1 MNEPQQLAFFGPSQA
16 AQPWPPGHRIGP
28 FELQAVVA
36 RGPSGLVYRAWDHAL
51 ARPAA
56 VKEYLPAAWARRD
69 ESGAVHPAAPAAA
82 AVFERGRQ
90 AFVAEARR
98 LALCDTPS
106 LVRVLHLVE
115 AHGTAYRV
123 MPWYTG
129 QVLSDVRR
137 TMAGPPDEGALRSL
151 LGDLLDAVEAFQRA
165 GGPHGG
171 VGPGQVMLLE
181 DDRALLLGSGAATRA
196 LQPGGGAADTPG
208 GDLRALADLALFCI
222 TGRAN
227 EPAGEPA
234 AALIEHR
241 FGSQRGA
248 RFSEGLLATLD
259 AARIE
264 QPGQLPLTPA
274 SFRARLITTPPPPP
288 PAAPEVDPATADLI
302 RRVVAA
308 VPPAPAA
315 PKPPAPEAELPPIL
329 GPGPRSYPPLRP
341 RRRAWPW
348 GALAVG
354 ALGLGGLAIWALPFL
369 PPLDTPPEPATAVLP
384 PAPTPV
390 APPVPAPVAPPAP
403 APVVPPAPA
412 AVAPA
417 AVAPAAPAPAPAPV
431 PAPPPPPPPAPPPE
445 PVVVTPKA
453 PARAAPAAPARAR
466 VDSPREACGN
476 RTPFSLYRCMQQQ
489 CAQPRWT
496 AHAQCVRLRAT
507 DRVD

>member
-1 MNEPQQLAFFGPSQA
+1 MDEPQQLAFFGPSQA

-36 RGPSGLVYRAWDHAL
+36 RGPAGLVYRAWDHAL

-69 ESGAVHPAAPAAA
+69 ESGAVHPATPAAA

-90 AFVAEARR
+90 AFLVEARR

-129 QVLSDVRR
+129 QVLGDVRR
-137 TMAGPPDEGALRSL
+137 TMAGPPDEGALRAL
-151 LGDLLDAVEAFQRA
+151 LGDLLDAVEAYQRA

-181 DDRALLLGSGAATRA
+181 DDRALLLGPGAATQA
-196 LQPGGGAADTPG
+196 LQSDGPAAVAPG

-227 EPAGEPA
+227 EPSDEPVS
-234 AALIEHR
+234 ALIERR

-248 RFSEGLLATLD
+248 RFSDGLLATLD
-259 AARIE
+259 TARS
-264 QPGQLPLTPA
+264 GQAPLTPA
-274 SFRARLITTPPPPP
+274 SFRARLITTPTLP
-288 PAAPEVDPATADLI
+288 PAAPQVDPATADLI

-308 VPPAPAA
+308 VPPAPAV
-315 PKPPAPEAELPPIL
+315 PRPPAPAAELPPIP
-329 GPGPRSYPPLRP
+329 GPGPRPYPPLRP

-348 GALAVG
+348 GAVAVG
-354 ALGLGGLAIWALPFL
+354 ALGLGGLTIWALPFL
-369 PPLDTPPEPATAVLP
+369 PPIDPPPAPAEAVLP
-384 PAPTPV
+384 
-390 APPVPAPVAPPAP
+390 PAPVAPPAP
-403 APVVPPAPA
+403 AAVAPPPPAP
-412 AVAPA
+412 V
-417 AVAPAAPAPAPAPV
+417 
-431 PAPPPPPPPAPPPE
+431 PPPPPPVPPPE
-445 PVVVTPKA
+445 PVVVPPKA
-453 PARAAPAAPARAR
+453 PAPATAATPARAR
-466 VDSPREACGN
+466 ADSPREACGN